1 MKIIAFAA
9 LAAFMLMG
17 AKCEQGSSINS
28 ADPAWCKTHYATK
41 DACEKNAAC
50 KWDGKDCRAK

>member
-1 MKIIAFAA
+1 
-9 LAAFMLMG
+9 MG

-50 KWDGKDCRAK
+50 KWDGSACRAK

>member
-9 LAAFMLMG
+9 LAAFTLMG

-28 ADPAWCKTHYATK
+28 ADPAWCKTHYATPE
-41 DACEKNAAC
+41 ACSKNVAC
-50 KWDGKDCRAK
+50 KWEGTACRAK

>member
-9 LAAFMLMG
+9 LVAFTLMG

-50 KWDGKDCRAK
+50 KWDGSACRAK

>member
-9 LAAFMLMG
+9 LAAFTLMG
-17 AKCEQGSSINS
+17 AKCEKGSALQS

-41 DACEKNAAC
+41 DACDKNAAC
-50 KWDGKDCRAK
+50 RWDGSACRAK